1 MRILLRHNGFTFNEI
16 ETFAML
22 SRPTNSPDDG
32 AALQLSSLP
41 SAARPLPKPPVR
53 AERTKCHNEP
63 LFISRQEG
71 TKSSGF
77 FFRQSSSLHTLEPQ
91 PVNACLRAV
100 QGRGGGSPHHP
111 KYRKYKCASES
122 KSYLQGGGPHQ
133 SLLQTHTP
141 LPQGNKGFHP
151 DNFALVSACEQIW
164 TSNFQPLPRPPEVAY
179 LGQHEGA

>member
-1 MRILLRHNGFTFNEI
+1 MV
-16 ETFAML
+16 
-22 SRPTNSPDDG
+22 
-32 AALQLSSLP
+32 LP
-41 SAARPLPKPPVR
+41 SMKSKRSRCCLGRPIHLMTELHSNCPRYLRPRVLCR
-53 AERTKCHNEP
+53 
-63 LFISRQEG
+63 SRQFELKEQNV
-71 TKSSGF
+71 TMNPCSFPAKRVQKVRGF
-77 FFRQSSSLHTLEPQ
+77 FFDKVLHSTLWNHSLSTLASE
-91 PVNACLRAV
+91 LFR
-100 QGRGGGSPHHP
+100 GGGGGSPHHP